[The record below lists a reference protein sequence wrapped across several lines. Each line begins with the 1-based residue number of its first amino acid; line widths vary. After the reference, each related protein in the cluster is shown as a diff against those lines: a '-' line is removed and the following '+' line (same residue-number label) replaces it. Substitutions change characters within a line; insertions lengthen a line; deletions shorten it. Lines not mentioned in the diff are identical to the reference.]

1 MWIICT
7 LLTYFS
13 TCNVRTTIIFA
24 TNKTINAITNE
35 KKPKKSMMKSTNSP
49 FAGLNRKLILLL
61 MSFMMISGIFA
72 QNITNGLIM
81 HYTFDDVTATIVP
94 DASGNNQI
102 ATLQGATEMAE
113 GYSGMGVKML
123 TKPDY
128 VQLPSNFTVGL
139 TSFTFAAWVKMDQL
153 KNATRFFDLG
163 NGADATNNFFVF
175 IPSAGGDNTFM
186 RVRYREST
194 GTGANL
200 DVPATNKVPVGAWAH
215 VALTLNW
222 NDASN
227 NGVLR
232 VYLNGVQ
239 VASTSTYPY
248 NPSMLGAA
256 TADNF
261 LGRSRWNQDANGF
274 NGTMDDVRFYN
285 RALTSEDVIALT
297 GLAELNKQFEA
308 LTLGNISEGVT
319 GNLNLPLTLGTQG
332 VKVSWKSS
340 KPQVID
346 TTGVV
351 NRPAKFD
358 VTVTLTALLSLEL
371 NGKVNTMTKVFNVKV
386 LGVEGTPELIAK
398 WNFDPSLIAIE
409 NDTIVV
415 TDATDAGYKAKLIN
429 DAKVRTIGNTTQYN
443 VLDLGNG
450 TGFMDMGR
458 GVGEAIY
465 ALGDYTIMGYFRVH
479 EDYTALTSAGNFLY
493 AFSNTPD
500 ANADRNGY
508 VIGRL
513 NVTGHQCTKFF
524 WGNTDTRLEVAVG
537 SAPSQGVWH
546 HYAYVQ
552 QGNVGKIF
560 IDGVLA
566 KEGPMPQVPS
576 TTIALPDRDGTWYNW
591 IGRSIGLSSDVY
603 LRQTLVYDF
612 NIYSI
617 PLTGDNLVLDLEI
630 PNTISML
637 NNAYT
642 ENPDYKSPA
651 LQSEHNNLSM
661 SNLTAVTS
669 NIALPTQGTLD
680 PSIQISWSSSHP
692 QIISNTGEVTRPDY
706 FDFEVSLTAT
716 LKSGV
721 NMLNKS
727 FTAKVL
733 AKEGTAFN
741 SDLLA
746 KFDFSHV
753 EGRFVNDVAEK
764 KFRGMTVNDARI
776 RTIGT
781 NETGQFNVLD
791 LGNGTGYFDM
801 GEEIGKTLYH
811 LNDYTISAYYRI
823 DPEYTELNSNGNFIW
838 TFSNT
843 DDAMTRP
850 TGYIIGSLKNLSNS
864 ITPGNYTAASGNQ
877 TVAFN
882 ENALKGNWHH
892 IAYVQNG
899 TSGTLYL
906 DGMPVIPGDITNT
919 PASAL
924 KRAGR
929 TGTQFNWIGRSNYVA
944 DVYLRNTLVYDFRLY
959 KKALN
964 DFEILATELNVAE
977 QIEKLEL
984 AFAALP
990 DASSVQEL
998 KNAPYLI
1005 QQTEGAI
1012 RIVGLKG
1019 TERVVVSDVSGRI
1032 YNAST
1037 KDTYRLNPGI
1047 YIIKIDN
1054 YGAKIAVK

>member
-1 MWIICT
+1 MKTSCHSFA
-7 LLTYFS
+7 LLH
-13 TCNVRTTIIFA
+13 
-24 TNKTINAITNE
+24 
-35 KKPKKSMMKSTNSP
+35 
-49 FAGLNRKLILLL
+49 RKLVFLLICFL
-61 MSFMMISGIFA
+61 MIPGVQS

-81 HYTFDDVTATIVP
+81 HYTFDDVSATIVP

-102 ATLQGATEMAE
+102 ATLQGATQIVE

-128 VQLPSNFTVGL
+128 VQLPANFTVGL
-139 TSFTFAAWVKMDQL
+139 TSFSFAAWVKIDTL
-153 KNATRFFDLG
+153 RNATRFFDLG
-163 NGADATNNFFVF
+163 NGADGTNNFFVF

-186 RVRYREST
+186 RVRFREST

-200 DVPATNKVPVGAWAH
+200 DIPINNKVPVGAWAH

-232 VYLNGVQ
+232 VYLNGVL
-239 VASTSTYPY
+239 VGTNASYPY
-248 NPSMLGAA
+248 NPSLLGAA

-308 LTLGNISEGVT
+308 LTPGNISEGVT
-319 GNLNLPLTLGTQG
+319 ENLNLPVTLGTQG
-332 VKVSWKSS
+332 VTVSWKSS
-340 KPQVID
+340 KPQIID
-346 TTGVV
+346 STGVV

-358 VTVTLTALLSLEL
+358 VTVTLTAVLSLEL
-371 NGKVNTMTKVFNVKV
+371 NGKVNTMTKVFDVKV
-386 LGVEGTPELIAK
+386 LGIEGTPEKIAQ
-398 WNFDPSLIAIE
+398 WNFDPSLVNFE

-415 TDATDAGYKAKLIN
+415 TDATEAGYKAKLIN

-508 VIGRL
+508 LIGRL

-537 SAPSQGVWH
+537 TPPSQGVWH

-552 QGNVGKIF
+552 EGTTGRIF
-560 IDGVLA
+560 IDGVMV
-566 KEGPMPQVPS
+566 KEGPMRQVPS
-576 TTIALPDRDGTWYNW
+576 TTIALPDRNGTWYNW

-617 PLTGDNLVLDLEI
+617 PLTGDNLTFDFEV
-630 PNTISML
+630 PNVISML

-651 LQSEHNNLSM
+651 LQTEHDNLSM
-661 SNLTAVTS
+661 NDLGAVAG
-669 NIALPTQGTLD
+669 NIALPTQGTID
-680 PSIQISWSSSHP
+680 PTIQISWTSSHP
-692 QIISNTGEVTRPDY
+692 QIISNTGEVTRPDFFN
-706 FDFEVSLTAT
+706 FDVTLTAT
-716 LKSGV
+716 LRSGV
-721 NMLNKS
+721 NMLSKS
-727 FTAKVL
+727 FTANVL
-733 AKEGTAFN
+733 AKEGTAFS
-741 SDLLA
+741 SDLIA

-764 KFRGMTVNDARI
+764 KFQGMTVNEARI

-781 NETGQFNVLD
+781 SESGQFNVLD

-823 DPEYTELNSNGNFIW
+823 DPEYTELASNGNFIW
-838 TFSNT
+838 TLSNT
-843 DDAMTRP
+843 DDAMARP
-850 TGYIIGSLKNLSNS
+850 TGYIIGSLRNLSNS
-864 ITPGNYTAASGNQ
+864 ITPGNFTAASGNQ

-924 KRAGR
+924 KKAGR
-929 TGTQFNWIGRSNYVA
+929 IGTQFNWIGRSNYVA

-977 QIEKLEL
+977 NIEKLEL
-984 AFAALP
+984 AYAALP

-1005 QQTEGAI
+1005 QQLDGAI
-1012 RIVGLKG
+1012 RIIGLKG
-1019 TERVVVSDVSGRI
+1019 SERVIVSDISGRI
-1032 YNAST
+1032 YNASVN
-1037 KDTYRLNPGI
+1037 DTYRLNRGI

-1054 YGAKIAVK
+1054 YSAKIAVR